1 MRKLHVR
8 LLALVLAVLGL
19 WLAAYKVI
27 NLGLPLTPADKT
39 EVWSVEARIEFN
51 SAPGSVK
58 LDFPILNQPPGFV
71 IIDEDFISNNY
82 GLATEMEGGN
92 RVARWAVRRARGR
105 QILYYRAVLY
115 QDSKSDNSQGG
126 PKPAFPP
133 TPDYPEPYK
142 SAVFSLLEEVRDE
155 SADIESFTQQLLTR
169 LNAAEP
175 DENAAVLI
183 KGLNTP
189 GEQVAN
195 MVKILAG
202 ANIPARVVYGL
213 QLQDGMRHG
222 NLEPWLQVH
231 NERRW
236 LTFNPFTGATGLP
249 EDVVLW
255 RMGTGPQARLTGGRN
270 LSVEFSVARNLREL
284 VDISRQRAELKGSR
298 IMDFSLYSL
307 PVQAQNVYRVLLTI
321 PLGALVVVFMRT
333 FVGVKTFGTFMP
345 ILIALAF
352 RETEWLWGML
362 LFTIIVALGLGLRFY
377 LEQLKLLLVPRLS
390 SVLIIVVL
398 LMAGISVLGHK
409 LGVELGLSVALF
421 PMVILAM
428 TIERMSLVWEESGA
442 SEALKQGGGSLL
454 VASLGYLVMSSET
467 LNYQIFVFP
476 ELLLVM
482 LAACLLAGRYT
493 GYRLLEYWRF
503 RALAMEQ
510 IAKDRQT

>member
-1 MRKLHVR
+1 
-8 LLALVLAVLGL
+8 
-19 WLAAYKVI
+19 
-27 NLGLPLTPADKT
+27 
-39 EVWSVEARIEFN
+39 
-51 SAPGSVK
+51 
-58 LDFPILNQPPGFV
+58 
-71 IIDEDFISNNY
+71 NY

-92 RVARWAVRRARGR
+92 RIARWAVRRARGR

-115 QDSKSDNSQGG
+115 QDGDSNGTMAG
-126 PKPAFPP
+126 PPPKFPEK
-133 TPDYPEPYK
+133 PDYPEPYR
-142 SAVFSLLEEVRDE
+142 SAVYSFLEEVRDE
-155 SADIESFTQQLLTR
+155 SADIESFTQQLVTR
-169 LNAAEP
+169 LNAKEP
-175 DENAAVLI
+175 DENAAVLVE
-183 KGLNTP
+183 GMDTP
-189 GEQVAN
+189 DQKVAN
-195 MVKILAG
+195 IVNILAG
-202 ANIPARVVYGL
+202 AHIPARVVYGL
-213 QLQDGMRHG
+213 KLQDGMRHG

-236 LTFNPFTGATGLP
+236 LTFNPLTGTTGLP
-249 EDVVLW
+249 DDVVMW
-255 RMGTGPQARLTGGRN
+255 RTGTGPQARLMGGQA

-307 PVQAQNVYRVLLTI
+307 PIQAQNVYRVLLTI

-333 FVGVKTFGTFMP
+333 FVGIKTFGTFMP

-362 LFTIIVALGLGLRFY
+362 LFTLIVALGLGLRFY

-398 LMAGISVLGHK
+398 LMAGMSVVGHQLG
-409 LGVELGLSVALF
+409 LELGLSVALF

-442 SEALKQGGGSLL
+442 GEALKQGLGSLL
-454 VASLGYLVMSSET
+454 VASIGYAVMSNDT
-467 LNYQIFVFP
+467 LTYQIFVFP

-482 LAACLLAGRYT
+482 LALCLLAGRYT

-503 RALAMEQ
+503 RALAHEQ
-510 IAKDRQT
+510 AAAAKKQ